1 MTGPSP
7 HRNLLVGLFF
17 LVAFLVLGTMAYD
30 RYRKAHEPPPPPPP
44 SSASTRT
51 VSLFFPDGE
60 WSRLVREGREIEGCD
75 DTAAC
80 VRELLVELQ
89 NGPIGDLS
97 PVYPEGVPPPL
108 VQVTGDLVTLD
119 LPSDFVAGLEGGSAG
134 ELLTLYSVV
143 NSIAAT
149 FPEIKRVRFLVEG
162 SGVETL
168 HGHLD
173 VREPLEPDFSLE
185 RQNPP
190 RRSTPAP
197 KESK

>member
-1 MTGPSP
+1 MTRPSP

-17 LVAFLVLGTMAYD
+17 LSAFLVIGIMAYD

-44 SSASTRT
+44 VSSPIRI
-51 VSLFFPDGE
+51 VSLFFPDAE
-60 WSRLVREGREIEGCD
+60 WTRLVREGREIEGCD

-97 PVYPEGVPPPL
+97 PVFPDGSTQPL
-108 VQVTGDLVTLD
+108 VQVAGDIVTLD
-119 LPSDFVAGLEGGSAG
+119 LPSDFVAGLEGGSAD
-134 ELLTLYSVV
+134 ELLTVYSVV
-143 NSIAAT
+143 NSVAAS
-149 FPEIKRVRFLVEG
+149 FPELKRVRFLVEG
-162 SGVETL
+162 KVVETL

-185 RQNPP
+185 RQDLPH
-190 RRSTPAP
+190 RSAPSP